1 MNPSLA
7 VWILIALS
15 LVAANL
21 PFIVERPFLIL
32 PWKQGSG
39 PGRPGWL
46 LALASLAFF
55 AALGG
60 LGYVSFVF
68 IGQGFFVAGD
78 LGSAALFVL
87 KLMAV
92 AVAAGAL
99 LALPGWFHRGH
110 DAHKSFPVRLLEVLM
125 FYGLIG
131 VLGFAF
137 EANIGNA
144 FAQTWEFYAI
154 TLSLFLVLGYPGFV
168 YRYLLRHR
176 KPAPASKAV
185 SEAASKTASSPRAS

>member
-21 PFIVERPFLIL
+21 PFVVERPFLIL
-32 PWKQGSG
+32 PWKQDQKSAT
-39 PGRPGWL
+39 PAWQQV
-46 LALASLAFF
+46 LASLAFF
-55 AALGG
+55 AALVG
-60 LGYVSFVF
+60 LSYLSIVF

-78 LGSAALFVL
+78 LSSAALFVA
-87 KLMAV
+87 KLVAA
-92 AVAAGAL
+92 AVAAGLL
-99 LALPGWFHRGH
+99 LAVPGWFHRRQ
-110 DAHKSFPVRLLEVLM
+110 AINKSFPVRLLEVLT

-137 EANIGNA
+137 EANIGNP

-176 KPAPASKAV
+176 KPAPARKAADP
-185 SEAASKTASSPRAS
+185 S

>member
-21 PFIVERPFLIL
+21 PFIIERPFLVL
-32 PWKQGSG
+32 PWNQGEASS
-39 PGRPGWL
+39 RPVWL
-46 LALASLAFF
+46 QCLASLAFF
-55 AALGG
+55 VALIG
-60 LGYVSFVF
+60 LGYAAIVF
-68 IGQGFFVAGD
+68 IGQGFFIAGD
-78 LGSAALFVL
+78 LASAAMFVA

-92 AVAAGAL
+92 AIAAAAL
-99 LALPGWFHRGH
+99 LAVPGWLLRGH
-110 DAHKSFPVRLLEVLM
+110 SISKPFFVRLLEVLM

-137 EANIGNA
+137 EANIGNP

-154 TLSLFLVLGYPGFV
+154 TLSLFFVLGYPGFV

-176 KPAPASKAV
+176 KAPKAPKASKAP
-185 SEAASKTASSPRAS
+185 EASR

>member
-21 PFIVERPFLIL
+21 PFIVERPFLVL
-32 PWKQGSG
+32 PWKQGGASS
-39 PGRPGWL
+39 RPAWQQVP
-46 LALASLAFF
+46 ASLVFF

-60 LGYVSFVF
+60 LGYVAIVF
-68 IGQGFFVAGD
+68 IGQGIFIAGD
-78 LGSAALFVL
+78 VASAALFVA

-92 AVAAGAL
+92 AVAAGVL
-99 LALPGWFHRGH
+99 LAVPGWLERGQ
-110 DAHKSFPVRLLEVLM
+110 DISKPFPVRLLEVLM
-125 FYGLIG
+125 FYGLVG

-137 EANIGNA
+137 EANIGNP

-176 KPAPASKAV
+176 KVPKPKAP
-185 SEAASKTASSPRAS
+185 